1 MRNSDE
7 GGQSGANPLRLAIDD
22 AALMGQIVGPLRRW
36 ATGAASPRFSPCWR
50 RAHRCVG
57 VT

>member
-22 AALMGQIVGPLRRW
+22 AALMGQIVGPLRR
-36 ATGAASPRFSPCWR
+36 
-50 RAHRCVG
+50 
-57 VT
+57 